1 MIDVAKLK
9 GKIAEKGTSQVKL
22 AKILNITPK
31 TFYDKMKKGV
41 FTNIEIEMLVKE
53 LDIKNPMEIFL
64 QIKFLYTTQ
73 KFIKKARC
81 KNGKFIMENT

>member
-53 LDIKNPMEIFL
+53 LDIKNPMEIF
-64 QIKFLYTTQ
+64 F
-73 KFIKKARC
+73 AD
-81 KNGKFIMENT
+81 

>member
-9 GKIAEKGTSQVKL
+9 GKIAEKGTSQVKI

-41 FTNIEIEMLVKE
+41 FTNIEIEMLIKE
-53 LDIKNPMEIFL
+53 LDIKNPMEIFFANL
-64 QIKFLYTTQ
+64 VS
-73 KFIKKARC
+73 
-81 KNGKFIMENT
+81 